1 MQVNIMNE
9 TTSLWI
15 KEDKMTFTEND
26 KLKALAI
33 VRVFETSRPFDDYAA
48 CVVLDDGAGIS
59 YGICQ
64 FTHRSGS
71 LAEVVDRYIANGG
84 KVGGAILAGCRSA
97 LLDTSAGS
105 IERLAANAQV
115 RNALRSAA
123 ATREMKSAQEAVA
136 FERYLAPAIALCGKC
151 GFSRPL
157 SLAVVYD
164 SIVHGSFYRVARGV
178 AADRSDEQA
187 WITAY
192 VRRRDAWLA
201 SYPRLTATRYRTRFF
216 LNQIAISNWELRLP
230 INVHGVR
237 LTSEL
242 FTSQTAV
249 EPFDKPAEKPAEH
262 TNTSAIDPPPA
273 QPPSS
278 GATVFQSLGAATER
292 FDQVADTVN
301 AVVTRTDAAKSLWTT
316 VVGTLWQA
324 VWAVAGF
331 AAGLPH
337 AVWITVAIICGL
349 LTLFY
354 LYRQIALGK
363 IRERSSQHSN

>member
-1 MQVNIMNE
+1 
-9 TTSLWI
+9 
-15 KEDKMTFTEND
+15 MTFTKND

-33 VRVFETSRPFDDYAA
+33 VSVFETSQPFGDYAA
-48 CVVLDDGAGIS
+48 CVVLDDGAGVS

-71 LAEVVDRYIANGG
+71 LAEVVEPYIQNGG
-84 KVGGAILAGCRSA
+84 KIGVTIMAGCRSA
-97 LLDTSAGS
+97 LRDTSAAS
-105 IERLAANAQV
+105 IERLAANAQF
-115 RNALRSAA
+115 RNALRAA
-123 ATREMKSAQEAVA
+123 AITREMKAAQNGVA
-136 FERYLAPAIALCGKC
+136 TERYLAPAIALCDKL
-151 GFSRPL
+151 GFTLPL

-164 SIVHGSFYRVARGV
+164 SLVHGSFYRVARGV
-178 AADRSDEQA
+178 AADRNDEQA

-216 LNQIAISNWELRLP
+216 LNQIAVSNWALRLP

-237 LTSEL
+237 LSSESFTSE
-242 FTSQTAV
+242 TAV
-249 EPFDKPAEKPAEH
+249 EPLDMTTVRPTATTP
-262 TNTSAIDPPPA
+262 TLDTSAANSSNA

-278 GATVFQSLGAATER
+278 EPSVLESIGAAASSALKG
-292 FDQVADTVN
+292 FDQVESSVN

-324 VWAVAGF
+324 VWAVAGS

-349 LTLFY
+349 LTFFY
-354 LYRQIALGK
+354 LYRQITLGR
-363 IRERSSQHSN
+363 IREKASMRTMT